1 MGIASTSFIWSFLV
15 ATLLGFLIGLER
27 EGKREST
34 GTIFAGVRTFPLIA
48 VFGAVSGQIS
58 TLTSNLLLFASLAAM
73 ALLIGLAYWRES
85 AGHKLGGTTGVAA
98 LVAYGLGVL
107 AGLEQYVAALAG
119 AVITTGLLS
128 LRQELRTL
136 IGALTREDLLAV
148 VKFAAVSLVIL
159 PLVPDAS
166 LGPWGVWNPRTIW
179 WLVVLISGISFIGY
193 VAVKWIGPRR
203 GMGLSGL
210 LGGLASSTAV
220 TLSFSRLSR
229 LSRDQPALG
238 NVVAVGVIA
247 ASALLQCVTGALAA
261 FAFARMRFPGRDLLF
276 TLFLATLMIP
286 GTVTLTSSFLI
297 LARFNWIDTY
307 AALIVPHA
315 ASGFAIFLL
324 RQFFMTIPTE
334 LEEAAHLD
342 GAGRLRFLW
351 SIVLPLSRPALTT
364 VFVFIFISTYNAFLW
379 PLVVTSSE
387 RLRVIQIALSIFS
400 DSIDGGSTAGGQLLA
415 ASVLTMLPTII
426 LFMIFQNAFIRGITR
441 TGLK

>member
-48 VFGAVSGQIS
+48 VFGAVSGRIS
-58 TLTSNLLLFASLAAM
+58 TLTSDLLLFASFAAIV
-73 ALLIGLAYWRES
+73 LLIGLAYWRES

-148 VKFAAVSLVIL
+148 VKFAAVSLVVL

-193 VAVKWIGPRR
+193 VAVKWIGTRR

-247 ASALLQCVTGALAA
+247 ASAVSAPRLLVLLAVVQPSLVAAAAVPLAIFFGLTTIAGLAMLRQRSPGELAEVPVSNPFELRAALQFGLLFALVLLLIRTADELLGTGGLYLASALSGVAELNAATLSLAEQMGGGLTPEVAARALALA
-261 FAFARMRFPGRDLLF
+261 IATNSVFKSLLAMIIAGGSFGRVVAL
-276 TLFLATLMIP
+276 TLTASALATVAVSWLLLP
-286 GTVTLTSSFLI
+286 RL
-297 LARFNWIDTY
+297 
-307 AALIVPHA
+307 
-315 ASGFAIFLL
+315 FA
-324 RQFFMTIPTE
+324 
-334 LEEAAHLD
+334 
-342 GAGRLRFLW
+342 
-351 SIVLPLSRPALTT
+351 
-364 VFVFIFISTYNAFLW
+364 
-379 PLVVTSSE
+379 
-387 RLRVIQIALSIFS
+387 
-400 DSIDGGSTAGGQLLA
+400 
-415 ASVLTMLPTII
+415 
-426 LFMIFQNAFIRGITR
+426 
-441 TGLK
+441 

>member
-58 TLTSNLLLFASLAAM
+58 TLTSNLLLFASFAAM

-247 ASALLQCVTGALAA
+247 ASAVSAPRLLVLIGVVQPSMVAAAAVPLAIFFGLTTIAGLVMLRQRSPVELAEVPVSNPFELRTALQFGLLFALVLLLVRTADELLGIVGLYLASALSGVAELNAVTLSLAEQMGGGLTPEVAARALALA
-261 FAFARMRFPGRDLLF
+261 IATNSVFKSLLAMIIAGGSFGRVVAL
-276 TLFLATLMIP
+276 TLTASALATVAVSWLLLP
-286 GTVTLTSSFLI
+286 RL
-297 LARFNWIDTY
+297 
-307 AALIVPHA
+307 
-315 ASGFAIFLL
+315 FA
-324 RQFFMTIPTE
+324 
-334 LEEAAHLD
+334 
-342 GAGRLRFLW
+342 
-351 SIVLPLSRPALTT
+351 
-364 VFVFIFISTYNAFLW
+364 
-379 PLVVTSSE
+379 
-387 RLRVIQIALSIFS
+387 
-400 DSIDGGSTAGGQLLA
+400 
-415 ASVLTMLPTII
+415 
-426 LFMIFQNAFIRGITR
+426 
-441 TGLK
+441 